1 MSVSCVGN
9 KEQILWKLW
18 ISITKETK
26 TKCNKKMKK
35 KTLNKLTTNLG
46 SVRPIIAMLYT
57 TTTEQTQ
64 KKNRTYTKQQHW
76 HSQTNKKREKPEQR
90 AWKHSNFNIV

>member
-1 MSVSCVGN
+1 
-9 KEQILWKLW
+9 
-18 ISITKETK
+18 
-26 TKCNKKMKK
+26 MKK

-64 KKNRTYTKQQHW
+64 KKKQNLH
-76 HSQTNKKREKPEQR
+76 
-90 AWKHSNFNIV
+90 